1 MNERFEIKKLFSEQ
15 YTLIIDSDIKAV
27 NVHMTSSSQ
36 MRWDFSILNISEE
49 YCEIKLILLDHILL
63 ESNNP
68 LIKEVASLTN
78 AFSRLYNELQLRV
91 DHQGK
96 ILEILN
102 MHVITSKWKQTK
114 QEMENIAANNPEIKN
129 AIILNDNV
137 FGNKNKLVENIQSSE
152 FFLLFFNK
160 VYGKKIPGRFSENS
174 LNIFNSANVNW
185 SYHLSLAHNPLLSSD
200 EIIIESS
207 AEPSILLN
215 IGFYN
220 RAYIQFANQID
231 IKKLDTSLIE
241 KGIYRIE
248 KSTGR
253 IIEASLSREEI
264 AHPED
269 LYAKLKY
276 TFYSDE
282 ILKYKMSD
290 EYLTATN

>member
-1 MNERFEIKKLFSEQ
+1 MNENFEIKKIFNEQ
-15 YTLIIDSDIKAV
+15 YTLVIDSDIKAV

-49 YCEIKLILLDHILL
+49 YCDVKLILLDHILL
-63 ESNNP
+63 NSNNP

-78 AFSRLYNELQLRV
+78 AFSRLYNEL
-91 DHQGK
+91 HIKINHEGK
-96 ILEILN
+96 IIEVLN
-102 MHVITSKWKQTK
+102 MHVIMSKWNQTK
-114 QEMENIAANNPEIKN
+114 REMESIAANNPEIKN

-137 FGNKNKLVENIQSSE
+137 FTNKNKVIENIQSSE
-152 FFLLFFNK
+152 FFLIFFNK
-160 VYGKKIPGRFSENS
+160 IYGKKVPGRFSKNS

-185 SYHLSLAHNPLLSSD
+185 SYHLSFAHNPLLSLD
-200 EIIIESS
+200 EIIIESF
-207 AEPSILLN
+207 AEPSLLLN

-231 IKKLDTSLIE
+231 TKKLDTSLIE

-248 KSTGR
+248 KSSGR
-253 IIEASLSREEI
+253 IIEASLNREEI
-264 AHPED
+264 AHPEE

-290 EYLTATN
+290 EYLTAKN

>member
-1 MNERFEIKKLFSEQ
+1 MNENFEIKKIFNEQ
-15 YTLIIDSDIKAV
+15 YTLVIDSDIKAV

-49 YCEIKLILLDHILL
+49 YCDVKLILLDHILL
-63 ESNNP
+63 NSNNP

-78 AFSRLYNELQLRV
+78 AFSRLYNEL
-91 DHQGK
+91 HIK
-96 ILEILN
+96 INHEGTIIEVLN
-102 MHVITSKWKQTK
+102 MHVIMSKWNQTK
-114 QEMENIAANNPEIKN
+114 REMESIAANNPEIKN

-137 FGNKNKLVENIQSSE
+137 FTNKNKVIENIQSSE
-152 FFLLFFNK
+152 FFLIFFNK
-160 VYGKKIPGRFSENS
+160 VYGKKVPGRFSKNS

-185 SYHLSLAHNPLLSSD
+185 SYHLSFAHNPLLSLD
-200 EIIIESS
+200 EIIIESF
-207 AEPSILLN
+207 AEPSLLLN

-231 IKKLDTSLIE
+231 TKKLDTSLIE

-248 KSTGR
+248 KSSGR
-253 IIEASLSREEI
+253 IIEASLNREEI
-264 AHPED
+264 AHPEE

-290 EYLTATN
+290 EYHTAKN